1 MAINKICQRLISGF
15 FSISSLFISSA
26 AFADGL
32 SIDKVYH
39 PYVQPLE
46 RELEFRWLYFDQNAN
61 ANASGNNQIYRLGYG
76 QSVSDSWF
84 LEAYIIGDNNNNE
97 SRINAYEF
105 EAKWQLTEQ
114 GQYAADWGLLFEY
127 ERGRDRGI
135 RELSTTLMAEREW
148 GRTVGTGNVS
158 MAFESGADIDN
169 ELEMSA
175 AFQLRYRYSRALEP
189 AIELYSAQDTLAL
202 GPAIMGEQRFGVR
215 KKLHWEL
222 GLIAGLSNETPDTTL
237 RALAEFEF

>member
-1 MAINKICQRLISGF
+1 MQTIKMYQLLTTSCFVIGTML
-15 FSISSLFISSA
+15 ISSA
-26 AFADGL
+26 VSADGL

-61 ANASGNNQIYRLGYG
+61 NDNQIYRLGYG
-76 QSVSDSWF
+76 QSVSENLF
-84 LEAYIIGDNNNNE
+84 LEAYVIGDKSNN
-97 SRINAYEF
+97 SSSINAYEF

-135 RELSTTLMAEREW
+135 RELSTTLMVEREW
-148 GRTVGTGNVS
+148 GRIVGTGNFS

-169 ELEMSA
+169 ELETSA
-175 AFQLRYRYSRALEP
+175 AMQVRYRYSRALEP

-202 GPAIMGEQRFGVR
+202 GPVVMGEQRFGIR

-222 GLIAGLSNETPDTTL
+222 GLIAGISNETPDSTV

>member
-1 MAINKICQRLISGF
+1 MQATNTYHRLLASCSMI
-15 FSISSLFISSA
+15 A
-26 AFADGL
+26 ALVFTPVALADGL

-46 RELEFRWLYFDQNAN
+46 RELEFRWLYFDQPAG
-61 ANASGNNQIYRLGYG
+61 GNNQVYRLGYG
-76 QSVSDSWF
+76 QSVSQSWF
-84 LEAYIIGDNNNNE
+84 IEAYIIGDKSNNNATVD
-97 SRINAYEF
+97 AYEL

-127 ERGRDRGI
+127 ERGRDRSV
-135 RELSTTLMAEREW
+135 REFSTTLMAEREW
-148 GRTVGTGNVS
+148 GRLVGTGNFCL
-158 MAFESGADIDN
+158 AFESGADIDN
-169 ELEMSA
+169 ELETSA

-189 AIELYSAQDTLAL
+189 AIELYSSQDTLAL
-202 GPAIMGEQRFGVR
+202 GPVIMGEQRFGIR

-222 GLIAGLSNETPDTTL
+222 GAIAGLSSETPDATL

>member
-1 MAINKICQRLISGF
+1 MQIIKTYQQLAASCFVIGSML
-15 FSISSLFISSA
+15 ISSA
-26 AFADGL
+26 VSADGL

-46 RELEFRWLYFDQNAN
+46 RELEFRWLYFDRNAN
-61 ANASGNNQIYRLGYG
+61 NNNQIYRLGYG
-76 QSVSDSWF
+76 QSVSENLF
-84 LEAYIIGDNNNNE
+84 LEAYVIGDKSNK
-97 SRINAYEF
+97 SGSINAYEF

-127 ERGRDRGI
+127 ERGRDRGV
-135 RELSTTLMAEREW
+135 RELSTTLMVEREW
-148 GRTVGTGNVS
+148 GRVVGTGNFS

-169 ELEMSA
+169 ELETSA
-175 AFQLRYRYSRALEP
+175 AMQVRYRYSRALEP

-202 GPAIMGEQRFGVR
+202 GPVIMGEQRFGIR

-222 GLIAGLSNETPDTTL
+222 GLIAGISNETPDSTV

>member
-1 MAINKICQRLISGF
+1 MQAINIYHRLLASCSMITALVF
-15 FSISSLFISSA
+15 TPVAL
-26 AFADGL
+26 ADGL

-46 RELEFRWLYFDQNAN
+46 RELEFRWLYFDQPAG
-61 ANASGNNQIYRLGYG
+61 GNNQVYRLGYG
-76 QSVSDSWF
+76 QSVSQSWF
-84 LEAYIIGDNNNNE
+84 IEAYIIGDKSNNNATVD
-97 SRINAYEF
+97 AYEF

-127 ERGRDRGI
+127 ERGRDRSV
-135 RELSTTLMAEREW
+135 REFSTTLMAEREW
-148 GRTVGTGNVS
+148 GRLVGTGNFS
-158 MAFESGADIDN
+158 LAFESGADIDN
-169 ELEMSA
+169 ELETSA

-189 AIELYSAQDTLAL
+189 AIELYSSQDTLAL
-202 GPAIMGEQRFGVR
+202 GPVIMGEQRFGIR

-222 GLIAGLSNETPDTTL
+222 GAIAGISNETPDATL